1 MPMQIMLSTQ
11 VADEAWG
18 KNALLS
24 FHQAQATI
32 HVTDYSAR

>member
-24 FHQAQATI
+24 FSSGASH
-32 HVTDYSAR
+32 YSCY